1 MKHGKFTAK
10 ERAYLMSLPAVE
22 SITQERIFYA
32 QEFKIDCMRRYHEGD
47 SPATIFS
54 EAGLYSSLIGYKR
67 IERCI
72 ARWRAD
78 EKSGRLVATQERNDA
93 VMRIIAGDRSSLVS
107 GSSMVPG
114 SSLSNREMRWM
125 AERRHARTV
134 QDISGLVLM
143 RYESRLRSLEHR
155 LGEMDDRVVQLERE
169 LEMARAERGG
179 TMTGR

>member
-10 ERAYLMSLPAVE
+10 ERAYLLSLPAVE

-47 SPATIFS
+47 SPATIFG

-78 EKSGRLVATQERNDA
+78 EKSGRLTVAHERNDA
-93 VMRIIAGDRSSLVS
+93 VMRIVAGDRSSLVA
-107 GSSMVPG
+107 GAPVVPA
-114 SSLSNREMRWM
+114 STVSNRDVRWM
-125 AERRHARTV
+125 AERRQARTI

-155 LGEMDDRVVQLERE
+155 LGEMDERVVRLERD
-169 LEMARAERGG
+169 LATARAEHVGS
-179 TMTGR
+179 